1 MPKRGFARADRPN
14 APFCAP
20 MGLYFF
26 VRGGLLWPGTRIPDG
41 LRPCRSQQPSAHEVQ
56 IGQRTGD
63 KEPMGVLFE
72 TPVADLG
79 EMKDAFDDAK
89 DVLDAAADL
98 GLDTV
103 TSALDLV
110 YDALVPIAAVGEVP
124 RLRGVLPEDIG
135 LTLVGRV
142 APDFGFLAMKEIR
155 QDRGVVNVRRGRHY
169 GMNDL
174 GFAVHPDMGFHAEVP
189 LIPLLGLVHVRIA
202 FPLPV
207 LGR

>member
-1 MPKRGFARADRPN
+1 MHRSAPRWGFISL
-14 APFCAP
+14 F
-20 MGLYFF
+20 
-26 VRGGLLWPGTRIPDG
+26 GGLLWPGTRIPDG

-63 KEPMGVLFE
+63 KEPVGVLFE

-110 YDALVPIAAVGEVP
+110 YDALVPIAAAGEVL

-155 QDRGVVNVRRGRHY
+155 QDCGVVDIGGGGHDR
-169 GMNDL
+169 MDDL
-174 GFAVHPDMGFHAEVP
+174 GLAVDTNMGLHPKKP
-189 LIPLLGLVHVRIA
+189 LVALPGLVPIGIT
-202 FPLPV
+202 FLLLV

>member
-1 MPKRGFARADRPN
+1 MHRSAPRWGFISL
-14 APFCAP
+14 F
-20 MGLYFF
+20 
-26 VRGGLLWPGTRIPDG
+26 GGLLWPGTRIPDE
-41 LRPCRSQQPSAHEVQ
+41 LRPRRSQQASTDKVQ

-63 KEPMGVLFE
+63 KEPVGVLFE

-110 YDALVPIAAVGEVP
+110 YDALVPIAAAGEVL

-155 QDRGVVNVRRGRHY
+155 QDRGVVDIGGGGHDR
-169 GMNDL
+169 MDDL
-174 GFAVHPDMGFHAEVP
+174 GLAVDPDRGLYPLQGVHPKKP
-189 LIPLLGLVHVRIA
+189 LVALPGLVHIGIT
-202 FPLPV
+202 FLLLV

>member
-1 MPKRGFARADRPN
+1 MHRSAPRWGFISL
-14 APFCAP
+14 F
-20 MGLYFF
+20 
-26 VRGGLLWPGTRIPDG
+26 GGLLWPGTRIPDE
-41 LRPCRSQQPSAHEVQ
+41 LRPRRSQQASTDKVQ

-63 KEPMGVLFE
+63 KEPVGVLFE

-110 YDALVPIAAVGEVP
+110 YDALVPIAAAGEVL

-155 QDRGVVNVRRGRHY
+155 QDRGVVDIGGGGHDR
-169 GMNDL
+169 MDDL
-174 GFAVHPDMGFHAEVP
+174 GFAVDPDMGLYP
-189 LIPLLGLVHVRIA
+189 LQGVHPKKPLVALPGLVPIGIT
-202 FPLPV
+202 FLLLV